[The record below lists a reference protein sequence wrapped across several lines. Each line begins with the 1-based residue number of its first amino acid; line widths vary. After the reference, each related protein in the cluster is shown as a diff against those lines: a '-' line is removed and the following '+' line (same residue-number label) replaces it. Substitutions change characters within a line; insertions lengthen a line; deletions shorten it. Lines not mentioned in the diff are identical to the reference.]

1 MGELLTSTM
10 LLELGSRIFRLIAIL
25 GLTAVALRFLSLI
38 IDKLIM
44 PKPGSKM
51 FYLEERRAKTLTVL
65 LKNIIR
71 YTVFFIAGLSILH
84 EFQIDTTSI
93 LAGAG
98 IIGLAVG
105 VGAQGL
111 VKDTIT
117 GFFIILEDQ
126 YSVGDYI
133 DCGDLA
139 GTVEEVGFRVTKLR
153 DPNGIL
159 HIIPNGSIS
168 RVSNHTRGATLATVR
183 IPVSYDADLDKVIAL
198 LDQACD
204 CVGNELTEVLDG
216 PRVIGV
222 VDLQEGNLFIKVTAK
237 TVPLE
242 QWRVETML
250 RYKIKRL
257 FDEAGIPHPLSASGS
272 IVGLQIGSKETKT

>member
-1 MGELLTSTM
+1 M
-10 LLELGSRIFRLIAIL
+10 LLELGSRAFRLIAIV

-38 IDKLIM
+38 IDNLIM

-51 FYLEERRAKTLTVL
+51 FYLEEKRAKTLTVL
-65 LKNIIR
+65 LKSIIR

-98 IIGLAVG
+98 IVGLAVG

-133 DCGDLA
+133 ECIDQA
-139 GTVEEVGFRVTKLR
+139 GTVEEIGFRVTKLR
-153 DPNGIL
+153 DFTGVL

-168 RVSNHTRGATLATVR
+168 RVSNHTRGSILAVVR
-183 IPVSYDADLDKVIAL
+183 VPVSYEADLDKVLHL
-198 LDQACD
+198 LDQVCD
-204 CVGNELTEVLDG
+204 TVGSEFVEVLDG
-216 PRVIGV
+216 PRVLGV
-222 VDLQEGNLFIKVTAK
+222 VDLQEGNLFVNIVAK

-242 QWRVETML
+242 QWRVERAL
-250 RYKIKRL
+250 RYKIKQL
-257 FDEAGIPHPLSASGS
+257 FDEAGIPGFGLSMMSK
-272 IVGLQIGSKETKT
+272 GLQLDQRR